1 MGNQKPSRPA
11 TRKFTEFKLDKRDPR
26 QSPEFAAILKDLE
39 GQPSILHL
47 LRFYQKKLEKDASPR
62 NPYLAKLAWLF
73 RHGQAIDLSG
83 HYYGI
88 TLVLKQGDYPFGGTL
103 NLLWGQTVGPVS
115 PWAGKTFKPAT
126 KATLTRDTEGVEAG
140 KLPTF
145 RGINCFNRVAR
156 SFWNTAGIEFMT
168 FWVGLKKAP
177 PSEQKRY
184 GYERKGGFFIARAAE
199 SVDPANAGKK
209 VLQLNYRWPKLGNPP
224 PLSFLIDEMV
234 EIADGLYL
242 GQLLFAGDIL
252 KEYKPDR
259 PSSHYNYANWGYFLL
274 MDGAWHRKGEKA

>member
-1 MGNQKPSRPA
+1 LSGPA
-11 TRKFTEFKLDKRDPR
+11 ARKFTEFRLDERDPR
-26 QSPEFAAILKDLE
+26 QSPELAAILKDRE
-39 GQPSILHL
+39 GQPSILHM
-47 LRFYQKKLEKDASPR
+47 LRFYQGELEKDASPG
-62 NPYLAKLAWLF
+62 NPCLAKLAWLF
-73 RHGQAIDLSG
+73 KHGQAIDLSG

-88 TLVLKQGDYPFGGTL
+88 TLMLKQGDNPFGGIL

-115 PWAGKTFKPAT
+115 PWAGKTFKSVA
-126 KATLTRDTEGVEAG
+126 KETLTGYTEGAEAG

-145 RGINCFNRVAR
+145 RGINCFSRVAN
-156 SFWNTAGIEFMT
+156 SFWNMAGIEFMT
-168 FWVGLKKAP
+168 FWVGLKSAP

-184 GYERKGGFFIARAAE
+184 GYEKKGGFFIAHAAE

-224 PLSFLIDEMV
+224 PLSYLIDEMV

-252 KEYKPDR
+252 TPYDPAR
-259 PSSHYNYANWGYFLL
+259 PSADYKYANWGYFLL
-274 MDGAWHRKGEKA
+274 MDGAWHRKGGTV